1 MRHYKLFSYLLFSLI
16 FIISINVQAQTRK
29 YKTHRTTT
37 SHSKSCGSC
46 GKPVS
51 VNSRIGMTCP
61 HCGVRWGDEH
71 TTNRTT
77 YDNSNDNDYTKPNY
91 KSNNSYGYSNTKC
104 VCGRTKSS
112 SDIMCYKCRTT
123 CVCGGHKDV
132 SEIMC
137 MKCRTT
143 CVCGKKKNA
152 SDIMCLKCRTTCICG
167 GYKDVLSIMC
177 KKCSHRY

>member
-1 MRHYKLFSYLLFSLI
+1 MQHYTSFKYIILGLI
-16 FIISINVQAQTRK
+16 FIVSISLQAQTRK
-29 YKTHRTTT
+29 YKTHKTTT

-61 HCGVRWGDEH
+61 HCSVRWGDEH

-77 YDNSNDNDYTKPNY
+77 YDNSNDNNYTIPNQNNNNSHY
-91 KSNNSYGYSNTKC
+91 YSNNKC
-104 VCGRTKSS
+104 FCGRTKSS
-112 SDIMCYKCRTT
+112 SDIMCYKCSST
-123 CVCGGHKDV
+123 CICGGHKDI
-132 SEIMC
+132 SDIMC

-143 CVCGKKKNA
+143 CMCGNKKSA
-152 SDIMCLKCRTTCICG
+152 SDIMCMKCRTTCMCG
-167 GYKDVLSIMC
+167 NKKSASSIIC